1 MTIQITD
8 QQFIDALEAAVA
20 ERGRD
25 FVYPRGDRRWSK
37 LPDSDEETLVNSCLY
52 VKPDGSGAACLI
64 GLALHKAGV
73 PLDYLAQHEGDPAGR
88 VMVNLGVSW
97 PVRSAAGEAQSSQ
110 DLGATW
116 GDALDEFYRQLRA
129 LGVES

>member
-25 FVYPRGDRRWSK
+25 FVYPRGDRRWSE
-37 LPDSDEETLVNSCLY
+37 LTECDQETLVNCCLC
-52 VKPDGSGAACLI
+52 VKPDGSGAGCLI
-64 GLALHKAGV
+64 GRALHKAGV
-73 PLDYLAQHEGDPAGR
+73 PLGYLAQHVGDPAGR

-97 PVRSAAGEAQSSQ
+97 PVRSAAGEAQASQ
-110 DLGATW
+110 DLG
-116 GDALDEFYRQLRA
+116 
-129 LGVES
+129 